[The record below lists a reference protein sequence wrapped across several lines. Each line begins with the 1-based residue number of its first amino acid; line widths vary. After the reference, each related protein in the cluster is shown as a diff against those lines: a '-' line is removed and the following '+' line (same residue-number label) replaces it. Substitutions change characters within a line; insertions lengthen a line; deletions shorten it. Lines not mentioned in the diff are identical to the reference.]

1 MPTYSFHSFIA
12 SAYSAV
18 HKWLEI
24 QPQANGY
31 KDITSYSQ
39 CNENL
44 PLQSAAAQYRI
55 YFPAHYFKII
65 HILETI
71 ITPTKLLD
79 WFTYNPYICIIDIGC
94 NAGAASIAFIETIL
108 RLEEQKK
115 LVNKVG
121 IYCIGIDVNKHSLA
135 IYNQLMKE
143 VSFRI
148 SSSNIKLEYQVIPR
162 SIREASLPVIASLAQ
177 KRSQWLQPFLSH
189 VFLLQS
195 NIVDILKKKHYLEQQ
210 EYNQLKELDIDS
222 NIILE
227 DYNQF
232 SKEYA
237 LAYKQFLEEIPIDN
251 IHIITTDTG
260 NNNDEYL
267 RVKEMANAFDEVF
280 LSKNH
285 TIERLG
291 EGTYKVEYENPV
303 DSYWRTTGNKQYYSN
318 FHVDVSSIT
327 STQLSND
334 QDWLD
339 VISIENLQL
348 AWARARHNFFA
359 ETLFDEVEIRL
370 FEKNLNEN
378 LNRLQQQ
385 LIAYAEDVALD
396 DDRILYKFPKPKFNS
411 RPKALSRME
420 EEILSVAI
428 IQKLGHKAD
437 SLQSSNAHRLAR
449 RKGNQDTEYLYEPW
463 FNSYFKRFLFEAKK
477 SAEKYDN
484 SVVIKVDIQSYYTKI
499 IQENLIDLT
508 AKELRTQSERVRWLL
523 RILLSKELD
532 EDEHEI
538 GRGITQGGVGSGF
551 YSNIYLTP
559 IDAKF
564 KANNEWDVE
573 YHRYADDILLIIPNQ
588 EDVKNVMDFLPK
600 ELEKIGLELNDDKT
614 KIYNAT
620 EFLEEMQEDEI
631 LEELNKNFNDL
642 TNLLWIMNAQYRKKF
657 RNYFESDE
665 QWWFFIEQY
674 RHCLESISIYISSQ
688 ELSRK
693 LYKYLFKQEDDLEIK
708 AQLDFPQL
716 MDNDSWNMNFNA
728 LNIEWIQSKDKLYK
742 QLIKIFK
749 ESLEELITNS
759 EQLIKQQG
767 EKRIRSVINK
777 LTYLGFTD
785 ISQQVSEILCN
796 MPWIFRKSSQN
807 IIESLARQGYQTE
820 IINVLESYE
829 NSTNRTA
836 DYMRA
841 ITLRG
846 MRFLPKINSR
856 EWDKVVEFSTI
867 NNSVVTK
874 LMATET
880 WLYLINFSN
889 SLIKKLV
896 KPSDIDALI
905 KALNTNPPPINRLKK
920 NYLLILGQYKPEY
933 ISNEIFVD
941 NNGDYML
948 TEVGNILSKDGSKVL
963 FKHQEPKI
971 IRDKYY
977 SGTRQTGS
985 ETLDSGY

>member
-1 MPTYSFHSFIA
+1 MPTYRFHPYIE
-12 SAYSAV
+12 SAYSTV
-18 HKWLEI
+18 HKWLAT
-24 QPQANGY
+24 QSQADGY
-31 KDITSYSQ
+31 RNITSYHQ

-65 HILETI
+65 HTLETI
-71 ITPTKLLD
+71 ITTTKLLD
-79 WFTYNPYICIIDIGC
+79 WLKYNPYICIIDIGC

-115 LVNKVG
+115 LLNKVN
-121 IYCIGIDVNKHSLA
+121 IYCIGIDVNKQSLA

-143 VSFRI
+143 VSSKI

-162 SIREASLPVIASLAQ
+162 SIREASLPVIASLDK

-189 VFLLQS
+189 VLLMQS
-195 NIVDILKKKHYLEQQ
+195 NIVDILKKNHYLEQQ
-210 EYNQLKELDIDS
+210 EYNELKQLGIDS
-222 NIILE
+222 DIILD
-227 DYNQF
+227 DYKQF

-260 NNNDEYL
+260 NKIDEYL

-285 TIERLG
+285 IIERLG
-291 EGTYKVEYENPV
+291 EGTHKVEYENPV
-303 DSYWRTTGNKQYYSN
+303 NSYWRIIGKKQHYSN
-318 FHVDVSSIT
+318 FQVDVSSIT
-327 STQLSND
+327 SVQLNND

-348 AWARARHNFFA
+348 AWARARYNFFA

-370 FEKNLNEN
+370 FEKNLNDN
-378 LNRLQQQ
+378 LNRLRQQ
-385 LIAYAEDVALD
+385 LIAYAEDVALND
-396 DDRILYKFPKPKFNS
+396 NRISYKFPKPKFNS

-463 FNSYFKRFLFEAKK
+463 FSSYFHKFLSEARK
-477 SAEKYDN
+477 SAEKYEN
-484 SVVIKVDIQSYYTKI
+484 SVVIKVDIKSYYTEI
-499 IQENLIDLT
+499 VQENLIDLT
-508 AKELRTQSERVRWLL
+508 AKELRTQSKRVRWLL

-532 EDEHEI
+532 EDEHEM
-538 GRGITQGGVGSGF
+538 GRGITQGGLGSGF

-564 KANNEWDVE
+564 KANNEWDIE
-573 YHRYADDILLIIPNQ
+573 YHRYADDILLIVPNQ
-588 EDVKNVMDFLPK
+588 EDVKNVIDSLQK
-600 ELEKIGLELNDDKT
+600 ELDKIGLELNDRKT
-614 KIYNAT
+614 KIYNAA
-620 EFLEEMQEDEI
+620 EFLEETQEDE
-631 LEELNKNFNDL
+631 LLKELNKYFNDL
-642 TNLLWIMNAQYRKKF
+642 TNPLWIMTPQYRKKF

-674 RHCLESISIYISSQ
+674 RDCLEKISIYISSK

-693 LYKYLFKQEDDLEIK
+693 LYKYLFKQKDDLEK
-708 AQLDFPQL
+708 ETQLDFPQM
-716 MDNDSWNMNFNA
+716 MDKDSWNMNFKA
-728 LNIEWIQSKDKLYK
+728 LNPEWIQSKDNLYK
-742 QLIKIFK
+742 QLLQIFQ
-749 ESLEELITNS
+749 ESLEELSTNS
-759 EQLIKQQG
+759 EKFLKQQA

-777 LTYLGFTD
+777 LTYFGFTD
-785 ISQQVSEILCN
+785 ISKQVSEILYN
-796 MPWIFRKSSQN
+796 MPWIVRKSSQN
-807 IIESLARQGYQTE
+807 IIESLARQGSRTE
-820 IINVLESYE
+820 IIKVLESYQ
-829 NSTNRTA
+829 NSTNLTA

-841 ITLRG
+841 VTLRA
-846 MRFLPKINSR
+846 MRFLPNINCR

-867 NNSVVTK
+867 SNSVVEN

-889 SLIKKLV
+889 SLIQKLV
-896 KPSDIDALI
+896 KPSDIDAVV

-920 NYLLILGQYKPEY
+920 NYLLILGQYKPED
-933 ISNEIFVD
+933 ISDEMFVD

-948 TEVGNILSKDGSKVL
+948 TEVGNIVSKGGSKVL
-963 FKHQEPKI
+963 FEHQEPKI